1 MGTRRTSA
9 GVPRPQESAPPLLRT
24 SLHMARPLDTHE
36 RVCTPCTVL
45 NTHLSVLD
53 TPKRVIHTSK
63 SVRHTPGRVPDTHS
77 RRRCQKNILV
87 VQSRAGSQEVGV
99 INNNECSVLSTI
111 EAGPRSSLGV
121 KLIYIWVRARA
132 RSRDGRRQGPRVFPF
147 LALSR
152 PLSFVLALSLS
163 IFRSLTRYLA
173 LSHSLSRTL
182 LPYLSLSRTL
192 SLALACKCSF

>member
-1 MGTRRTSA
+1 
-9 GVPRPQESAPPLLRT
+9 
-24 SLHMARPLDTHE
+24 MARPLDTHE

-53 TPKRVIHTSK
+53 TPKRVINTSK
-63 SVRHTPGRVPDTHS
+63 SVSDTPGRVPDTHS
-77 RRRCQKNILV
+77 RRRCQKNMLV

-99 INNNECSVLSTI
+99 INNNECSVLLAI

-121 KLIYIWVRARA
+121 TLIYIWVRARA